1 MFDELREKGIDIED
15 AVNRCMGNKAL
26 YEKLLKKFD
35 SAVNDAAVAKSF
47 SNDDFQAAFEGA
59 HTLKGI
65 TGNFSMTPLYEGY
78 SEVVRLLRANENDQA
93 RKVYESIV
101 PVENEIIEIISR
113 YK

>member
-1 MFDELREKGIDIED
+1 MFEKLREKGVDIED

-35 SAVNDAAVAKSF
+35 GAVNDAAVAESF
-47 SNDDFQAAFEGA
+47 SKNDFQAAFEGA

-65 TGNFSMTPLYEGY
+65 TGNFSMIPLYEGY
-78 SEVVRLLRANENDQA
+78 CEVVRLLRENENDNA

-101 PVENEIIEIISR
+101 PIENEMIEIIAE